1 MNRLTITAVAVAL
14 TLGLVAQ
21 ASAGHCH
28 RRPIVIQPTPIV
40 YPQPVPVVTLR
51 PIILPEPAPMPIVS
65 RSFYFG
71 MSLQLIQTQYGIGLQ
86 VADISPTGP
95 AARGGLELGDILL
108 SSGSTTF
115 RFAQSNLQGV
125 DMLQRSVV
133 MSNGG
138 GIGGGGPVPTTTT
151 LVSTRIVP
159 RLAIAELQVLDVR
172 TGIVAPVRVTPELI
186 GGGLGGPVPT
196 ATATAPAPRLP
207 VINPNPPQPTV
218 VTAR

>member
-14 TLGLVAQ
+14 TVGLATQ

-28 RRPIVIQPTPIV
+28 RRPIVIQPAPIV
-40 YPQPVPVVTLR
+40 YPQPVPVVAFR
-51 PIILPEPAPMPIVS
+51 PISLPQPIPQPVIN

-108 SSGSTTF
+108 SSGSTSF

-133 MSNGG
+133 ISNGG
-138 GIGGGGPVPTTTT
+138 GIGGEGPVPTTTT
-151 LVSTRIVP
+151 LVSTRIQP
-159 RLAIAELQVLDVR
+159 RLAYADLQVLDVR
-172 TGIVAPVRVTPELI
+172 SGVVAPVRVTPELI
-186 GGGLGGPVPT
+186 GGGIGGPVPT
-196 ATATAPAPRLP
+196 ATAAPALSIPT
-207 VINPNPPQPTV
+207 INPTPQPTA
-218 VTAR
+218 TATR